1 MSRRFGLQASLL
13 AGVALGVVV
22 SGSAWAAT
30 PKASAAAQQTPDDAA
45 RDARIAKLEAA
56 VEALQGEVAEDQ
68 TLRQENTELKSDVRQ
83 LQAQV
88 TDLKATTIQQLDDV
102 RQTASNLP
110 KVSFPN
116 GRPTF
121 STADGQFTASLR
133 GQLQLDT
140 AAYFQ
145 EAPGPTS
152 TDLRRD
158 GPALGSSATNTDAAH
173 ARDLK
178 DGTLWRRARIGLD
191 GTAYGDW
198 DYRIL
203 LDFGGSG
210 VEDAGQLYEAWAQYS
225 GLKPFHFRVGAWP
238 QPIGLEDQ
246 MSTNS
251 QLFLERPAISDVAR
265 ALAAGDTR
273 IGAGGFGYGDRW
285 FLSFDVTGRTI
296 GVVNTGAYI
305 SSTTVGSSSADV
317 GTGQTFGD
325 QVGMVGRAVYTP
337 LEGKDWRVNLGV
349 HGSYVDR
356 PGDTA
361 GPGTNGLIPDTG
373 FAVRLRD
380 TPELRV
386 DGTQFIDTGSI
397 PAHDADTLGGEAA
410 AQWKSLFVEGEYES
424 IHVDR
429 SDGQTSPTFSGWYVE
444 GSWMLTGESRVY
456 NASTAAFDGPTIA
469 HPFSLK
475 GGTWGALELAARYSV
490 ADLNFDPGLAG
501 HAPPADGIRGGD
513 QSIWSVGL
521 NWYPN
526 PVFHVMFDVD
536 RVTID
541 RLSPSATNFST
552 PAGAQIGQSY
562 TAVAVRTQ
570 AAF

>member
-1 MSRRFGLQASLL
+1 MRQQLSARGGLFVGCSVLVL
-13 AGVALGVVV
+13 A
-22 SGSAWAAT
+22 AAT
-30 PKASAAAQQTPDDAA
+30 PALASPEDDA

-56 VEALQGEVAEDQ
+56 VEALQGEVADDQ
-68 TLRQENTELKSDVRQ
+68 ALRQQNAELTSDVRQ
-83 LQAQV
+83 LEAQV

-102 RQTASNLP
+102 RQTASGQP
-110 KVSFPN
+110 KMSFPN

-121 STADGQFTASLR
+121 ASSDGQFTASLR
-133 GQLQLDT
+133 GRLQLDT

-145 EAPGPTS
+145 TAPGSTS

-158 GPALGSSATNTDAAH
+158 GPALGSSSTNTDAAH

-178 DGTLWRRARIGLD
+178 DGTDWRRARIGLD

-198 DYRIL
+198 DYRL
-203 LDFGGSG
+203 LFDFGGSG
-210 VEDAGQLYEAWAQYS
+210 VEDSGQLYEAWAQYS

-251 QLFLERPAISDVAR
+251 QLFLERPAIADVAR

-285 FLSFDVTGRTI
+285 FVSFDVTGRTI
-296 GVVNTGAYI
+296 GVVNTGTYI
-305 SSTTVGSSSADV
+305 TSTTVGSSSADV

-337 LEGKDWRVNLGV
+337 FKGHDWRLNLGV

-361 GPGTNGLIPDTG
+361 GPGTSGLIPASG

-380 TPELRV
+380 APELRV

-397 PAHDADTLGGEAA
+397 PAHDADTVGGEAA
-410 AQWKSLFVEGEYES
+410 AEWRSLFIEGEYES

-429 SDGQTSPTFSGWYVE
+429 ADGQTSPSFSGWYVE
-444 GSWMLTGESRVY
+444 GSWVLTGESRVY
-456 NASTAAFDGPTIA
+456 NASTAAFDGPAIA

-475 GGTWGALELAARYSV
+475 SGGWGALELAARYSV
-490 ADLNFDPGLAG
+490 ADLNFDPGLTG

-513 QSIWSVGL
+513 QSTWSVGL

-526 PVFHVMFDVD
+526 AVFHVMLDVD

-562 TAVAVRTQ
+562 TAVALRTQ
-570 AAF
+570 AAV